1 MNTIVHALTLLLIYI
16 ILSLNIKRKNVIQ
29 SYVSLIIILFISMIV
44 SIFHF
49 HNFIETI
56 IISTTFAICIYTST
70 KKCNSNFIW
79 LISNTFFLCSLRYS
93 VHGFFNFKQQSS
105 NYESLI
111 ASAVQILF
119 LFLLHFSKKEDF
131 QNQTDK
137 EIIISSFIE
146 VLTACTSFILIAG
159 LEESR
164 MTFYWI
170 VSSIISFVM
179 ISFCILFYHLQKQDF
194 ILKEMKERE
203 LLLKLS
209 KDQYDFACQK
219 ADKLSKYKH
228 DTLHQWH
235 TLYEFLENHEIENA
249 KEYIESLTNDLN
261 YEHSLHYSTNI
272 HMDALLQYKVQQ
284 YLDVHFEIKM
294 HIQKDNCDAL
304 TDFCLLLSHLIDYCK
319 KIIDKKNLSKE
330 LTIHCLQK
338 EKQILLEISTNSFNK
353 TNKDSLP
360 ESINEMI
367 RKNQGTIQEMI
378 DNKYRIQASFV
389 VK

>member
-1 MNTIVHALTLLLIYI
+1 MNTIVHTMTLMLIYR
-16 ILSLNIKRKNVIQ
+16 ILSIKQ
-29 SYVSLIIILFISMIV
+29 SQRMVSWIIVLFVSMLI
-44 SIFHF
+44 SIFHL
-49 HNFIETI
+49 HIFIETI
-56 IISTTFAICIYTST
+56 IISITFTICSYTST
-70 KKCNSNFIW
+70 KKCNFNFIW
-79 LISNTFFLCSLRYS
+79 LISNTFFLCSLRYN
-93 VHGFFNFKQQSS
+93 VHGFFIFKQQSS

-119 LFLLHFSKKEDF
+119 LFLLYFSKKEDS
-131 QNQTDK
+131 QNQTNK

-146 VLTACTSFILIAG
+146 VLIACTSFILIAG

-194 ILKEMKERE
+194 LLKEMKERE

-209 KDQYDFACQK
+209 KNQYDFACQK
-219 ADKLSKYKH
+219 EDELSKYKH
-228 DTLHQWH
+228 DALHHLH
-235 TLYEFLENHEIENA
+235 TLYEFLDNHEIEKS
-249 KEYIESLTNDLN
+249 KEYLESLTNDLN
-261 YEHSLHYSTNI
+261 YEHSMHYSTNI

-294 HIQKDNCDAL
+294 HIKKDNCDDL
-304 TDFCLLLSHLIDYCK
+304 IDFCLLLSHLIDYC
-319 KIIDKKNLSKE
+319 IGLILEKNLSKE

-353 TNKDSLP
+353 TNTDSLP
-360 ESINEMI
+360 ESIQEII
-367 RKNQGTIQEMI
+367 RKNQGTIQEMM
-378 DNKYRIQASFV
+378 DHKYRIQISFI